1 MMNLCKVC
9 GSIDSKYFCQILQKH
24 ICTNCCNHFQLC
36 KLDKWDQLLEEDVD
50 IDKLSE
56 KCLNCKGLT
65 RNNNEEIEIKGFYS
79 ITTFTYNGKYVF
91 SNSHGDLINKKR
103 IVLLEGFKD
112 DLNAKYYMA
121 ESLYEIGKSE
131 EAIELLRYTQ
141 IQSDSIDVQILLGK
155 AYMSLR
161 DYNNSELHF
170 KNALKNDSNNALI
183 YRQLGDV
190 CQYKGDYISSIYY
203 YQQSLNNFDLDENGQ
218 INDVFN
224 NMNNIGLAVSY
235 SKLEKYEKVIE
246 YSNQYLEQELDW
258 EYLEIRVKEQR
269 EGKVNYMNIDYDIFA
284 FSTLYHLMS
293 ISYLELNNLDLAL
306 KYIDRAVELNKK
318 DVSFAKIQGIIIG
331 RKHGQGEIVK
341 YEEDIKMLKA
351 YAELRASSLTAL
363 KSFTPDEQVILYT
376 GNQDDNVKNF
386 LVKQIFSSLRS
397 ILPLTSHITPSLEQ
411 AADEDKYTDLFRANM
426 KWLNEVF
433 GWTTHT
439 QDRGGFTRYVFGVRG
454 GIGERDF
461 VIKSQE
467 DKDLMIGEALILK
480 GLDTTVIKT
489 HTEKPFGY
497 DIQSANFQIIIIW
510 GFSKTPDNL
519 WGEYKKIVLSR
530 TKGYFSLTKSGE
542 VEELIPDIDKQALRT
557 FYTIHSTDQEYTEAT
572 VIHVYV
578 DIYNEMK
585 RRISEASRRK

>member
-1 MMNLCKVC
+1 M
-9 GSIDSKYFCQILQKH
+9 
-24 ICTNCCNHFQLC
+24 
-36 KLDKWDQLLEEDVD
+36 DKWDQILEEDVD
-50 IDKLSE
+50 IDELSE

-65 RNNNEEIEIKGFYS
+65 RNINEEIGNNGFYS
-79 ITTFTYNGKYVF
+79 MTSFTYKDKYVF
-91 SNSHGDLINKKR
+91 SSTPGDLFNKKR
-103 IVLLEGFKD
+103 IVLLEDFNE
-112 DLNAKYYMA
+112 DLDAKYYLA
-121 ESLYEIGKSE
+121 ESLYGIGRSE
-131 EAIELLRYTQ
+131 QAIELLKYIQ
-141 IQSDSIDVQILLGK
+141 IQCESIEVLILLGK
-155 AYMSLR
+155 AYISLG
-161 DYNNSELHF
+161 DYNNSELCF
-170 KNALKNDSNNALI
+170 RNALKYDFNNALI

-190 CQYKGDYISSIYY
+190 CQYKGDYISSIHY
-203 YQQSLNNFDLDENGQ
+203 YQQSLDNF
-218 INDVFN
+218 
-224 NMNNIGLAVSY
+224 GLAVSY
-235 SKLEKYEKVIE
+235 SKIENYGKVIE
-246 YSNQYLEQELDW
+246 YSNHYLEQEYDW
-258 EYLEIRVKEQR
+258 ESLKIIVTEQR

-284 FSTLYHLMS
+284 FSTLYQLMS

-306 KYIDRAVELNKK
+306 QYIDRAVELNNK

-351 YAELRASSLTAL
+351 YAELRASSITTL
-363 KSFTPDEQVILYT
+363 KSFSPDEQVILYT

-439 QDRGGFTRYVFGVRG
+439 QDRGGFTRDIFGVRG
-454 GIGERDF
+454 GIGERDI
-461 VIKSQE
+461 VIKSHE

-480 GLDTTVIKT
+480 GLDTTVIQT

-519 WGEYKKIVLSR
+519 WGKYKKLVLSR
-530 TKGYFSLTKSGE
+530 TKGFFSVTKLE
-542 VEELIPDIDKQALRT
+542 K
-557 FYTIHSTDQEYTEAT
+557 
-572 VIHVYV
+572 
-578 DIYNEMK
+578 
-585 RRISEASRRK
+585 